1 MDQQRDHIH
10 TLVKEFFRQESGKI
24 TAVLTKVLGIHHM
37 ELANDIVQDSLLKA
51 MNYWSFNGIPDNPT
65 AWLYRVARNKAIDY
79 LRRENK
85 FKEISPVLQSEY
97 SLAPTIDTIFLP
109 NEIED
114 SQLRM
119 IFACCH
125 PSIPAEASIS
135 LVLKT
140 LCGLNNLEIARAF
153 LTNEENIS
161 KRIYR
166 AKEKIRNEGI
176 KLEMPGSEAL
186 PGRLESVLKSIYL
199 LFNEG
204 YNSSHP
210 EQLIRKE
217 LCDEAIRLGYMLTRN
232 PITRLPKTYALL
244 ALMHFQASRFDSRLD
259 SVGNII
265 LLKDQDRSKWN
276 ENLIRKGFE
285 LLELAAEPFEASNYH
300 LEAAIASIHAGAR
313 TFEQTDWNAIY
324 QLYNILYQMQPNPII
339 ALNKAIA
346 SSYAISKENAI
357 EELKSITGLEK
368 NHLYHASLGEIHLE
382 LNRKNEAKK
391 HFQTAISHTQ
401 SASEQDLLR
410 KKIAS
415 CS

>member
-79 LRRENK
+79 LRRENR

-97 SLAPTIDTIFLP
+97 SLAPTIDNIFLP

-140 LCGLNNLEIARAF
+140 LCGLNNIEIARAF
-153 LTNEENIS
+153 LSNEENIS

-176 KLEMPGSEAL
+176 KLEMPASETL
-186 PGRLESVLKSIYL
+186 PGRLENVLKSIYL

-204 YNSSHP
+204 YNSSQP

-232 PITRLPKTYALL
+232 PITRLPRTYALL

-259 SVGNII
+259 NVGNII
-265 LLKDQDRSKWN
+265 LLRDQDRSKWD
-276 ENLIRKGFE
+276 ENLISKGFE

-324 QLYNILYQMQPNPII
+324 QLYKILYQMQPNPII

-357 EELKSITGLEK
+357 KELKSITGLEK

-382 LNRKNEAKK
+382 LNQKNEAKK
-391 HFQTAISHTQ
+391 HFQTAITHTQ